1 MCMFGYRELFPD
13 SRSLFMYR
21 DIEKVAKSA
30 YRSSLCVPSGYLIL
44 QANKLSPMVCK
55 RMLDSM
61 GFNGANYS
69 ISLPDLPGDLA
80 FGILVAIITTTV
92 YLEAR
97 RRGFDVRAVC
107 YEDLV
112 ARPLDM
118 CHVILEF
125 CHLPVSLADLA
136 VRALDVDSQRN
147 SHIARSIIGR
157 FKDPEMTPQ
166 TRAKLNEFLKKFE
179 MPPIGEPNALEGTL
193 TCS

>member
-1 MCMFGYRELFPD
+1 
-13 SRSLFMYR
+13 MYR
-21 DIEKVAKSA
+21 DVEKVAKST

-44 QANKLSPMVCK
+44 QAGKLSPMVGK
-55 RMLDSM
+55 LMLDSM
-61 GFNGANYS
+61 GLNGANFS
-69 ISLPDLPGDLA
+69 TSLPGLPGDLA
-80 FGILVAIITTTV
+80 FGILVAIVTTTM
-92 YLEAR
+92 YLKAL

-118 CHVILEF
+118 CRVILEF

-136 VRALDVDSQRN
+136 VRALDVDSQRH
-147 SHIARSIIGR
+147 SHIAKSIVGR

-179 MPPIGEPNALEGTL
+179 MPPVGEPNTLEGTL